1 MLSQATPTPPQS
13 YSPKSR
19 GMQQQPRIIEAQ
31 PIVQSAGTAT
41 TPSNT
46 QMPQELRADF
56 DEAAVNPTVPH
67 QQDSPTTVSKIDP
80 QSTAKEIPNEHISP
94 SQAAIRTSSP
104 EPRRLPQNSGQD
116 SPRDTP
122 SLESFTQSQEGDDER
137 SEESAPTS
145 QDHPPRASSLYLK
158 GLTTQKQNR
167 SPRTPATID
176 NDGPTPAKETPL
188 ANPYFGSPKEVQT
201 PRSATSSNK
210 TPTQATFTDA
220 GHPAIPTT
228 TDGTSIQHLTGGQS
242 SPRPI
247 SQPQSGFSAQ
257 VLANNRRSQEPEPDR
272 RLSQDSEGTFHT
284 AGSEGGLP
292 ETSSPTLQN
301 AQNQRASLNTS
312 SQVPTN
318 MHMPLQ
324 SEALQ
329 SRSLNSPANFQ
340 NDRPDSVAYDSL
352 NPRVPSRDHSWRGP
366 SIDSDLGRTNLDH
379 PPSPLTPRQPT
390 NYGVSEQRDRT
401 GPIHYG
407 IDHDFDRPS
416 ETERSRSRSPSYSRH
431 SRDTRRSQDS
441 RPSLDPNILDHPAFR
456 AVAEGNGMPAQ
467 FNSRQPTREQT
478 FIPRQQTAEQMLVGG
493 GPIEGKRSESKSR
506 SRRGSRSSAFFK
518 AFTSPSKSDHPP
530 LPNASDSQASSSPR
544 NSPATGDRRSKRLS
558 LFRSRSGNTGSGS
571 GNSRSKDIMVPQDA
585 SPRDPVTQV
594 SRQADPTAPRR
605 AEGDPYSKGVSS
617 RLSKKLQR
625 ASTSAKPE
633 PDSGKKKRFSAIGVS
648 ITHPL
653 RSQSTDEYQT
663 LFGGRKRQ
671 TSTLQ
676 SRVSPQQASEQSPS
690 IQTQP
695 RDLHNVVQPQ
705 RHEQH
710 GYGPPRDE
718 HVQPPREGY
727 YAPGRQDGRSPQTA
741 DSYSSPNTGPR
752 QSAQSYSRAS
762 DAPAYVQDSALRVR
776 QLMSPV
782 EQPPNA
788 TLPRT
793 SATFPHRSPQHPSP
807 NVPRSSSS
815 HQTKPGEAFP
825 QRPEHQSKPS
835 GNPWTRFSSHSRSKS
850 RPEQAR
856 PPSNE
861 ALSSPPPKPNAP
873 APPSNTPATR
883 RRSFQNPIRSTS
895 PPPPPPP
902 PKDEWHRARPRDSS
916 SRLSPSTI
924 NQQSSR
930 HSPSPSQS
938 PSPGPTSTQQRQS
951 LPPLQTNVRNNN
963 RSRNGGAVES
973 GRMLTPEEKRKS
985 RQMEIERSGIP
996 PPQLQSPARDHV
1008 VHGYVQEEEGVEE
1021 EVDEEPVMSATSFP
1035 GQMWQP
1041 SYAHWDE

>member
-1 MLSQATPTPPQS
+1 
-13 YSPKSR
+13 
-19 GMQQQPRIIEAQ
+19 MQQQPRVIEAQ
-31 PIVQSAGTAT
+31 PTVQSAGTAT
-41 TPSNT
+41 TPSNI
-46 QMPQELRADF
+46 QIPQDVRSDF
-56 DEAAVNPTVPH
+56 NKAAVHPTVPH
-67 QQDSPTTVSKIDP
+67 QQDNPAIASKVDP
-80 QSTAKEIPNEHISP
+80 QSAAKETPYEHVSP
-94 SQAAIRTSSP
+94 SQAVIRTSSQ
-104 EPRRLPQNSGQD
+104 EPQPLPQTAGQD

-145 QDHPPRASSLYLK
+145 HDHPPRASSLYLK
-158 GLTTQKQNR
+158 GLTGQRQSR
-167 SPRTPATID
+167 SSRTPATIED
-176 NDGPTPAKETPL
+176 DGPTLLKGTPVV
-188 ANPYFGSPKEVQT
+188 NSYVGSPKEVQT

-210 TPTQATFTDA
+210 TPTQATFTDS
-220 GHPAIPTT
+220 GHPAIPAGLPAT
-228 TDGTSIQHLTGGQS
+228 TDGTSIHHLRGGGS
-242 SPRPI
+242 SPRPL
-247 SQPQSGFSAQ
+247 SQPQSGFPAQ
-257 VLANNRRSQEPEPDR
+257 VLADNRRGQEPESDP
-272 RLSQDSEGTFHT
+272 RLSQDSEGTYHT
-284 AGSEGGLP
+284 AGSGGGLP
-292 ETSSPTLQN
+292 ETSSPILQN
-301 AQNQRASLNTS
+301 PQNQQASLDTY
-312 SQVPTN
+312 SQVPTD

-329 SRSLNSPANFQ
+329 SKSLDSPTDFQ
-340 NDRPDSVAYDSL
+340 NDRPGSVAHDSL
-352 NPRVPSRDHSWRGP
+352 NPQTPSQDHSWRGP

-390 NYGVSEQRDRT
+390 NYGVSEQRGRT

-431 SRDTRRSQDS
+431 SHDKRRSQDS
-441 RPSLDPNILDHPAFR
+441 RPSLDPNILEHPAFR

-467 FNSRQPTREQT
+467 FYGRQLTREEN

-493 GPIEGKRSESKSR
+493 GPTVGRRSESKSR

-518 AFTSPSKSDHPP
+518 AFASPSKSDHPP

-544 NSPATGDRRSKRLS
+544 NSPAIGDRRSKRLS

-571 GNSRSKDIMVPQDA
+571 GNNRSKDIMAPRDA
-585 SPRDPVTQV
+585 SPRDSFTQV
-594 SRQADPTAPRR
+594 SRQADPTASRR
-605 AEGDPYSKGVSS
+605 AEEDPSSKGVSS
-617 RLSKKLQR
+617 KWSKKLQR
-625 ASTSAKPE
+625 ASTSVKPE

-648 ITHPL
+648 ISLLL
-653 RSQSTDEYQT
+653 RSQFTDEHQT

-676 SRVSPQQASEQSPS
+676 SRVSPQQAFEQSPP
-690 IQTQP
+690 IQTQH

-705 RHEQH
+705 MHEQY
-710 GYGPPRDE
+710 GYGPPREE
-718 HVQPPREGY
+718 HIQPPREGY

-741 DSYSSPNTGPR
+741 GSHSSPNTGPR
-752 QSAQSYSRAS
+752 QSAQSYSRAP

-788 TLPRT
+788 ALPRT

-807 NVPRSSSS
+807 SVPRSSSTS
-815 HQTKPGEAFP
+815 HQTKTGEAFS

-835 GNPWTRFSSHSRSKS
+835 GSSWTRFSTHGRSKS

-856 PPSNE
+856 PPSNG
-861 ALSSPPPKPNAP
+861 ALSSPPPKSNAP

-883 RRSFQNPIRSTS
+883 RRSFQDPVRSES

-916 SRLSPSTI
+916 RLSPSPI

-938 PSPGPTSTQQRQS
+938 SPPGPTSTQQRQS
-951 LPPLQTNVRNNN
+951 LPPLQTNVRNN
-963 RSRNGGAVES
+963 RSRNGGAIGS

-985 RQMEIERSGIP
+985 RQMEIERSSIP
-996 PPQLQSPARDHV
+996 PPPRSPARNDVIPSSH
-1008 VHGYVQEEEGVEE
+1008 VQEEVEVE
-1021 EVDEEPVMSATSFP
+1021 AEDEEEPVMSATSFP